1 MRLFDAKMDENEKE
15 GLAPLVRRIPQLSAE
30 AQPVLTEFADRF
42 IDGDAKAAT
51 AVLED
56 APEEIKKLAAV
67 LYAGG
72 LAHFKAGDFAATI
85 EATNAAVKQDKKMGE
100 AWFLLYSAINQ
111 EHGPCDEALEAL
123 KKSLSI
129 KKTATTYSALG
140 TLFIELRKDHDQAEI
155 AFRLAI
161 GLGTKEPLPHFNL
174 AKLLHTQNRL
184 DDAEKEYRAAIDC
197 NSPHYPTMTQKIHAE
212 AHSAL
217 GKMYKQQK
225 KDADA
230 LREFREAATLDPECS
245 DYHAYLGRFLRE
257 RNDFAGAADAFGEA
271 ARLDESRAE
280 YGQLQKEMQWKL
292 AEAERKSKKN
302 AKKNSKKSQKKK

>member
-1 MRLFDAKMDENEKE
+1 MAEILKRLPVSNLNAEENEAVT
-15 GLAPLVRRIPQLSAE
+15 GLVKDIIPQQSAE

-42 IDGDAKAAT
+42 IEGDAKAAT
-51 AVLED
+51 AVLEE
-56 APEEIKKLAAV
+56 APEKIKKLAAV

-85 EATNAAVKQDKKMGE
+85 EATNAAVEQDKEMGE

-111 EHGPCDEALEAL
+111 EHGPCDDALEAL
-123 KKSLSI
+123 NESLSI

-184 DDAEKEYRAAIDC
+184 DDAEKEYRAAIAC
-197 NSPHYPTMTQKIHAE
+197 NPPYYPTMTKKVHAE

-217 GKMYKQQK
+217 GKIYKQQK

-230 LREFREAATLDPECS
+230 QREFSEAATLDPTNKE
-245 DYHAYLGRFLRE
+245 HAAEVNALETKLT
-257 RNDFAGAADAFGEA
+257 
-271 ARLDESRAE
+271 RAE
-280 YGQLQKEMQWKL
+280 KK
-292 AEAERKSKKN
+292 AASKKVG
-302 AKKNSKKSQKKK
+302 KKKKGRK